1 MFQNI
6 GFTELLLIAVVALVL
21 FGPQKLPEIG
31 RVLGRTIRDFK
42 KGAHA
47 LLNDE
52 PEEAPKPAAQ
62 VKPAPQVSTQGE
74 AASSNAV
81 EAGSPSE
88 RAAVAFVTAAPS
100 LVKMAVEPSTA
111 TPEVAESDTS
121 ATSESE
127 AVHAAVQP
135 EQAMA
140 AAPALTPSVDAS
152 SAQSGS
158 SAATAASVPTVIP
171 TDVPS
176 ASPAAVSAVEAQS
189 DTSAAPARTDAPPAS
204 PAAVSSVDAAPASSG
219 VPAPTSTPR
228 ATPITPSSNTRRLPD

>member
-6 GFTELLLIAVVALVL
+6 GFTELLLIAIVALVL

-52 PEEAPKPAAQ
+52 PEEVAAPKPSAQ

-74 AASSNAV
+74 AASSNTV
-81 EAGSPSE
+81 EAGVPSE

-111 TPEVAESDTS
+111 IPEVAELGTS
-121 ATSESE
+121 ATTEPE
-127 AVHAAVQP
+127 AVHAVVQI
-135 EQAMA
+135 EQTLA
-140 AAPALTPSVDAS
+140 AAPALAPSVDAS
-152 SAQSGS
+152 SAHSGS
-158 SAATAASVPTVIP
+158 SAATAASVPSVTP
-171 TDVPS
+171 T
-176 ASPAAVSAVEAQS
+176 
-189 DTSAAPARTDAPPAS
+189 APARTDAPPAS
-204 PAAVSSVDAAPASSG
+204 AAAPT
-219 VPAPTSTPR
+219 API
-228 ATPITPSSNTRRLPD
+228 APSSNTRRLPD

>member
-6 GFTELLLIAVVALVL
+6 GFTELLLIAIVALVL

-81 EAGSPSE
+81 EAGATSE
-88 RAAVAFVTAAPS
+88 RAAVEFVTTAPS
-100 LVKMAVEPSTA
+100 LVKSAVEPSTA
-111 TPEVAESDTS
+111 AANVAESGTS
-121 ATSESE
+121 ATAEPE
-127 AVHAAVQP
+127 AVHEFVQSEQTLAAVP
-135 EQAMA
+135 AVDA
-140 AAPALTPSVDAS
+140 PSVTPTALARADAPAS
-152 SAQSGS
+152 S
-158 SAATAASVPTVIP
+158 
-171 TDVPS
+171 
-176 ASPAAVSAVEAQS
+176 SPAVSAVEAPS
-189 DTSAAPARTDAPPAS
+189 VAPMAPTRADVPTSSTAPAAPIEPP
-204 PAAVSSVDAAPASSG
+204 
-219 VPAPTSTPR
+219 
-228 ATPITPSSNTRRLPD
+228 SNTRRLPD